1 MGRVAV
7 GGGASSKS
15 GGGWRGAGPWAR
27 GPWGGRRAMRWVW
40 PQLAPGPRWWPPARA
55 CAPWASAARVGV
67 GRERRPQPRPPTSLQ
82 ADPAG
87 LRPKGSHGV
96 PKGHLS
102 VPTGGARGRPEDG
115 RAPRY
120 APARNAQAAFWPFD
134 LHIHANDQASA
145 SEGGHSM
152 VANQAAW
159 PGELIE
165 VKGNLSQVSWKI
177 RTTGSSSRQGS
188 WHWERVAIQ
197 PANELTN
204 CQLHLLSRRPASATR
219 RAQ

>member
-1 MGRVAV
+1 MGQRAV
-7 GGGASSKS
+7 GRAPGHALGVATAGTRPAVVARPMVTSAGLRVVGLRGE
-15 GGGWRGAGPWAR
+15 GGGEAWATTRRPAGA
-27 GPWGGRRAMRWVW
+27 V
-40 PQLAPGPRWWPPARA
+40 L
-55 CAPWASAARVGV
+55 GV

-134 LHIHANDQASA
+134 LHIHANDQALA
-145 SEGGHSM
+145 SEGGHSA
-152 VANQAAW
+152 VTNQAAW
-159 PGELIE
+159 TGELIE

-204 CQLHLLSRRPASATR
+204 CQLYLLSRRPASATR